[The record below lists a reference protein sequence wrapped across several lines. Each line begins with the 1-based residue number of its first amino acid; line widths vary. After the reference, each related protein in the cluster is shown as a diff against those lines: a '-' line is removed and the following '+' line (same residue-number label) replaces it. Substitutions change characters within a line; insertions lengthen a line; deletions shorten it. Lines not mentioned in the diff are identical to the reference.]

1 MPTTRRVKKMTGV
14 LKNRQPD
21 LTVVCENIHDPH
33 NVSAILRSCD
43 AVGVEKVHLLYSSG
57 EFPDMGKKSSA
68 SAKKWVDVDYFS
80 SCQEARSLLKMQG
93 FTIFATSL
101 NEPAQ
106 SVFDV
111 DLTAPAAIVVG
122 NEHDGVSAD
131 ALGIADARVYIPMFG
146 MIQSLNVSVA
156 TAVILYEACRQR
168 MIKGMYPHPF
178 TSPEKLA
185 AMLEK
190 WIEKGGKP

>member
-1 MPTTRRVKKMTGV
+1 MPTTRRMKKMAGV

-43 AVGVEKVHLLYSSG
+43 AVGVETVHLLYSSG
-57 EFPDMGKKSSA
+57 EFPEMGKKSSA
-68 SAKKWVDVDYFS
+68 SAKKWVDVGFFS
-80 SCQEARSLLKMQG
+80 SCREARSLLKAQG
-93 FTIFATSL
+93 FTIYATCL
-101 NEPAQ
+101 NEQAQ
-106 SVFDV
+106 SIYDV
-111 DLTAPAAIVVG
+111 DWTAPAAIMVG
-122 NEHDGVSAD
+122 NEHNGVSAE
-131 ALGIADARVYIPMFG
+131 ALEIADALIFIPMFG

-168 MIKGMYPHPF
+168 MIKGMYPHPL
-178 TSPEKLA
+178 TSPEKLV

-190 WIEKGGKP
+190 WIEK